1 MSLKIKH
8 VRTKNYK
15 KILWP
20 QEADNLQ
27 RSIHLWIQEGES
39 LTAWSIV
46 SIHTGHDAADVLDYV
61 F

>member
-27 RSIHLWIQEGES
+27 RSIHLRIQEGES

-46 SIHTGHDAADVLDYV
+46 SVHTGHDDDDVLDYV